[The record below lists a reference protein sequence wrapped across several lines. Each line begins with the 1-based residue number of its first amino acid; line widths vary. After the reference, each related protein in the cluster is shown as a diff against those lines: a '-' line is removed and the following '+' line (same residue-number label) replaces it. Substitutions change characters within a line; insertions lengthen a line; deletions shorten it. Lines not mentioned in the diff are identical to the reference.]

1 MIGLICFKWNS
12 TSKWRMT
19 VANRVCGTLLLR
31 HTTIVYFCGTLLWS
45 AWGPALASKQFVPG
59 LRG

>member
-31 HTTIVYFCGTLLWS
+31 HTTIVTFAAHYCSLHGGRL
-45 AWGPALASKQFVPG
+45 
-59 LRG
+59 